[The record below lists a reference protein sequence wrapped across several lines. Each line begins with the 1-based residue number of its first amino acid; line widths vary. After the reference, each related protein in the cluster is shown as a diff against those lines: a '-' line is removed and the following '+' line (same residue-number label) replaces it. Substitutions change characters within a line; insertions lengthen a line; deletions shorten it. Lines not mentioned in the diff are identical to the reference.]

1 MRNVMKNPRSTPL
14 VAAGVRRNAPANA
27 MRSAGFTL
35 IEMIAVLVLIGIVMG
50 VVANRVGD
58 SINRGKVNAG
68 IAQMRS
74 LATKVEN
81 YALDNGS
88 PPASLNDLVV
98 RPGSATNW
106 NGPYA
111 TESALKDP
119 FGHAFQYK
127 SPGDDGRDF
136 DLVFLGKDGQP
147 GGDGLNKDVGNWQ

>member
-1 MRNVMKNPRSTPL
+1 M
-14 VAAGVRRNAPANA
+14 PANV

-74 LATKVEN
+74 LATKIEN
-81 YALDNGS
+81 YALDNGG
-88 PPASLNDLVV
+88 PPANLADLVT
-98 RPGSATNW
+98 RPSNATNW

-119 FGHAFQYK
+119 FGHAFLYK
-127 SPGDDGRDF
+127 APGDDGRDF
-136 DLVFLGKDGQP
+136 DLTFLGKDGQP
-147 GGDGLNKDVGNWQ
+147 GGDGLNRDVGNWQ

>member
-1 MRNVMKNPRSTPL
+1 MKKYSFAP
-14 VAAGVRRNAPANA
+14 VGAAGVRRNMPAN
-27 MRSAGFTL
+27 MLRSAGFTL

-81 YALDNGS
+81 YALDNGG
-88 PPASLNDLVV
+88 PPANLNDLVT
-98 RPGSATNW
+98 RPSSAPNW

-119 FGHAFQYK
+119 FGHPFQYK

>member
-1 MRNVMKNPRSTPL
+1 MNMKKYGFTS
-14 VAAGVRRNAPANA
+14 VGAIGMRRNPSAN
-27 MRSAGFTL
+27 MLRSAGFTL
-35 IEMIAVLVLIGIVMG
+35 IEMIAVLVLIGLIMS
-50 VVANRVGD
+50 VVANKIGD

-88 PPASLNDLVV
+88 PPASLNDLIT
-98 RPGSATNW
+98 RPGDASNW

-111 TESALKDP
+111 NEAALKDP

-127 SPGDDGRDF
+127 APGDDGRDY
-136 DLVFLGKDGQP
+136 DLIFLGKDGQP
-147 GGDGLNKDVGNWQ
+147 GGDGLNKDVGSWQ

>member
-1 MRNVMKNPRSTPL
+1 MKKYSSAP
-14 VAAGVRRNAPANA
+14 VGAVGVRRNPPANL

-81 YALDNGS
+81 YALDNGG
-88 PPASLNDLVV
+88 PPASLNDLVT
-98 RPGSATNW
+98 RPSSASNW

-119 FGHAFQYK
+119 FGHPFQYK
-127 SPGDDGRDF
+127 APGDDGRDF
-136 DLVFLGKDGQP
+136 DIVFLGKDGQP

>member
-1 MRNVMKNPRSTPL
+1 MKKYTIASANL
-14 VAAGVRRNAPANA
+14 RRTAPTRLL
-27 MRSAGFTL
+27 RSAGFTL

-81 YALDNGS
+81 YALDNGG
-88 PPASLNDLVV
+88 PPGNLADLIT
-98 RPGSATNW
+98 RPGNATNW
-106 NGPYA
+106 NGPYC
-111 TESALKDP
+111 TDSALKDP
-119 FGHAFQYK
+119 FGHAFIYK
-127 SPGDDGRDF
+127 VPGDNGRDF

>member
-1 MRNVMKNPRSTPL
+1 MKKYSFAP
-14 VAAGVRRNAPANA
+14 VGAIGARRDPPAN
-27 MRSAGFTL
+27 MLRSAGFTL
-35 IEMIAVLVLIGIVMG
+35 IEMIAVLVLIGIIMG
-50 VVANRVGD
+50 VVANRIGD

-88 PPASLNDLVV
+88 PPTSLNDLIT
-98 RPGSATNW
+98 RPGDASNW

-119 FGHAFQYK
+119 FGHPFQYK

-136 DLVFLGKDGQP
+136 DLIFLGKDGQP
-147 GGDGLNKDVGNWQ
+147 GGEGLNKDVGSWQ

>member
-1 MRNVMKNPRSTPL
+1 MNKYNFSQSG
-14 VAAGVRRNAPANA
+14 AAGMRRNMPAN
-27 MRSAGFTL
+27 MLRSAGFTL

-74 LATKVEN
+74 LSTKIEN
-81 YALDNGS
+81 YALDNGG
-88 PPASLNDLVV
+88 PPASLNDLIS
-98 RPGSATNW
+98 RPSSAANW

-119 FGHAFQYK
+119 FGHPFDYRM
-127 SPGDDGRDF
+127 PGNDGRDF
-136 DLVFLGKDGQP
+136 DLVFLGKDGKA
-147 GGDGLNKDVGNWQ
+147 GGDGLDRDVGSWQ

>member
-1 MRNVMKNPRSTPL
+1 MKKISSAP
-14 VAAGVRRNAPANA
+14 VGAVGVRRNPPANL

-81 YALDNGS
+81 YALDNGG
-88 PPASLNDLVV
+88 PPANLSDLVS
-98 RPGSATNW
+98 RPSSASNW

-119 FGHAFQYK
+119 FGHPFQYK

-136 DLVFLGKDGQP
+136 DIVFLGKDGQP